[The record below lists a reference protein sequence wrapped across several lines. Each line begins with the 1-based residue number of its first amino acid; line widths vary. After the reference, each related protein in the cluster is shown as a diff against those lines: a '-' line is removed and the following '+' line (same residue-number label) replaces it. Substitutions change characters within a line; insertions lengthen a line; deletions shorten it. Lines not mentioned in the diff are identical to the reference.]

1 MATNRIIP
9 LATDTANATH
19 AAVTIT
25 YAANSG
31 KAHGIWNISMTYSGG
46 TASGGKVQ
54 LKRGSTVVQEWVT
67 GAAATFSISF
77 EKPVGGAINEAISV
91 VLADG
96 GVGIVG
102 TLNVQHE
109 LLKG

>member
-1 MATNRIIP
+1 MTNRVIP
-9 LATDTANATH
+9 LSTDAANATH

-25 YAANSG
+25 YAASG
-31 KAHGIWNISMTYSGG
+31 KNAHGIWGISMSYSGG
-46 TASGGKVQ
+46 TASGGKIQV
-54 LKRGSTVVQEWVT
+54 KRGNTVVQEWVT
-67 GAAATFSISF
+67 GAAATFSIQF
-77 EKPVGGAINEAISV
+77 EKPIGGLLNEAVSV

-102 TLNVQHE
+102 NLNVQHE